1 MDSTTRVLAITAVI
15 GTMLTLLTIIGG
27 GWYALAELK
36 ASNARLADRIE
47 HLDDR
52 IEQLADTVERNHR
65 ELQHSL
71 GNHHHNET
79 GDAVFTVGTSA
90 HRASTR
96 R

>member
-15 GTMLTLLTIIGG
+15 GTMLTLLTIVGG

-36 ASNARLADRIE
+36 ASNARLSSQIE
-47 HLDDR
+47 H
-52 IEQLADTVERNHR
+52 LADTVDRNHR